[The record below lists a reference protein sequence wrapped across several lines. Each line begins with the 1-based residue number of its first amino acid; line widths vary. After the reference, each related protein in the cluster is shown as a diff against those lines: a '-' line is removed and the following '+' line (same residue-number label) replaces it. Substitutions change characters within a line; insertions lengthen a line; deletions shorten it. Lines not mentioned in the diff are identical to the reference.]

1 MTLSSFLTLT
11 PVDLE
16 QRPVALLDDLMDL
29 VLLLDFDNFTSLIQ
43 NIINLGSFKGLPFLK
58 TNAVF

>member
-29 VLLLDFDNFTSLIQ
+29 VLLLDFDNFSSLIQ
-43 NIINLGSFKGLPFLK
+43 NINNLGSFKGLPFLK